1 MAQLHCLL
9 PYFGNQMSVNNNY
22 KQHIQGIINHG
33 RNLTLYRTFNNIYNG
48 ANLSIHC
55 WLLSLEEIYKSNND
69 KLPDTI
75 FCQIDGG
82 SENANWVVKG
92 ICELLVA
99 RGLTKQVIMTRLPP
113 GHTHEDID
121 AVFGTIWEHLK
132 GRTIYSPQGYERA
145 LYVALR
151 ERNVDVKVID
161 ILCVPDYKLYMKE
174 YVDPALA
181 RCDKEKW
188 SELQWIFDKVNVSE
202 QFPSGVKVMY
212 RKFSADEVFI
222 INELHRPTT
231 VREEKESSEDAAAE
245 EQKRDTH
252 EVTKETESNRLWNA
266 APPEAREYGFDYCKV
281 RVNSHPRME
290 KDGEIEGMYILRKLP
305 DGTKPFLPQAF
316 LEGSRKA
323 LEDLARNICGS
334 KKYGNIPG
342 VRDEWIQWVNYVA
355 PMSDDATE
363 YCLQHPL
370 VIPLKQELFS
380 GSTVDVDVT
389 VLPIRP
395 AEKCDLPPE
404 YETSNSVLWSNR
416 GRKSKIDLVNFN
428 FNLTL
433 LY

>member
-1 MAQLHCLL
+1 MLMRKTQ
-9 PYFGNQMSVNNNY
+9 
-22 KQHIQGIINHG
+22 K
-33 RNLTLYRTFNNIYNG
+33 TK
-48 ANLSIHC
+48 
-55 WLLSLEEIYKSNND
+55 KS
-69 KLPDTI
+69 
-75 FCQIDGG
+75 
-82 SENANWVVKG
+82 E
-92 ICELLVA
+92 
-99 RGLTKQVIMTRLPP
+99 
-113 GHTHEDID
+113 
-121 AVFGTIWEHLK
+121 
-132 GRTIYSPQGYERA
+132 
-145 LYVALR
+145 
-151 ERNVDVKVID
+151 
-161 ILCVPDYKLYMKE
+161 
-174 YVDPALA
+174 
-181 RCDKEKW
+181 
-188 SELQWIFDKVNVSE
+188 
-202 QFPSGVKVMY
+202 
-212 RKFSADEVFI
+212 
-222 INELHRPTT
+222 
-231 VREEKESSEDAAAE
+231 
-245 EQKRDTH
+245 KRDTH

-266 APPEAREYGFDYCKV
+266 APPEAREYEFDYYKV

-290 KDGEIEGMYILRKLP
+290 KDGEIEGLYILRKLP
-305 DGTKPFLPQAF
+305 DGTKQFLPQAF

-342 VRDEWIQWVNYVA
+342 VSDEWIQWVNYVA